1 MGYGREE
8 TGGKE
13 GGGKQLKE
21 GCGRRKLHRAQLT
34 YHSDKFK
41 ELYDGRIKKIVSLS
55 IVFECCNNW
64 IKQLPLDDVTVVE
77 FIF

>member
-13 GGGKQLKE
+13 GRKQLKE

-64 IKQLPLDDVTVVE
+64 IKQLSLDDVTVVE

>member
-1 MGYGREE
+1 MEGRRRGE
-8 TGGKE
+8 G

-21 GCGRRKLHRAQLT
+21 GCGRRKLYRTQLT

-64 IKQLPLDDVTVVE
+64 IKQLSLDDVTVVE

>member
-1 MGYGREE
+1 MEGRRR
-8 TGGKE
+8 GGRR
-13 GGGKQLKE
+13 GGKQPKE

-64 IKQLPLDDVTVVE
+64 IKQLSLDDVTVVE